1 MVRAAL
7 WAQIDRRI
15 VRDAPRVP
23 LLWGEGGAEP
33 FEGLDRIAGGPGLEA
48 DDAGVAEPVE
58 GGRDRGIVDLPG
70 SRLAAAGNVGDLDLA
85 DQRQRALHELDQV
98 PLADPGVVEV
108 EVQS

>member
-48 DDAGVAEPVE
+48 DDAGAAEPGQGS
-58 GGRDRGIVDLPG
+58 GGTKPHRRGDHVRGHDG
-70 SRLAAAGNVGDLDLA
+70 
-85 DQRQRALHELDQV
+85 Q
-98 PLADPGVVEV
+98 PLVVEPGAVDV
-108 EVQS
+108 EARAVEPLRDPQ